1 MGSNAPTRVCAVCVT
16 YNPSRAGV
24 ERVVD
29 ATIKQVSGFVVV
41 DNGSNPEQ
49 RAWLVSLSESRGFRL
64 ILLQENRGVAAALN
78 RGVDA
83 AVEGRFDAVLLL
95 DHDSVPDVDM
105 VERLVEATV
114 DLQQSGNR
122 VGAVGPQCV
131 DASTGRSAPF
141 VRLGWFGLR
150 RQLCDEGGT
159 SCRADLLITSGSL
172 IRSAVLEKVGPMDE
186 SLFVDHVDTEW
197 CLRAR
202 AAGFRQYGVCR
213 ARLLHSLGERG
224 QVIWWFGH
232 RVVHLHSAPRLY
244 YYVRNAILLMRRS
257 FSPWP
262 WILAESVRVTALIV
276 FYLTWP
282 SSRRDYARMI
292 GRGILDGLSGVA
304 GALDCGAR
312 RG

>member
-1 MGSNAPTRVCAVCVT
+1 MRSTAPTRVCAVCVT
-16 YNPSRAGV
+16 YNPSRTGV

-29 ATIKQVSGFVVV
+29 STIKQVDGLVVV
-41 DNGSNPEQ
+41 DNGSNPELH
-49 RAWLVSLSESRGFRL
+49 AWLISLSESRGFRL
-64 ILLQENRGVAAALN
+64 ILLEKNLGVAAALN
-78 RGVDA
+78 RGVEA
-83 AVEGRFDAVLLL
+83 AVEGCFDTVLLL

-114 DLQQSGNR
+114 DLQKSGQR

-150 RQLCDEGGT
+150 RQICDEGMT

-172 IRSAVLEKVGPMDE
+172 IKSSVLENVGPMDE
-186 SLFVDHVDTEW
+186 SLFVDHVDTDW

-213 ARLLHSLGERG
+213 ARLIHSLGERG
-224 QVIWWFGH
+224 QEIWLFGH
-232 RVVHLHSAPRLY
+232 RVVHLHSAPRIY
-244 YYVRNAILLMRRS
+244 YYVRNAILLMRKS
-257 FSPWP
+257 FSPWS
-262 WILAESVRVTALIV
+262 WIIAESVRVAALIV
-276 FYLTWP
+276 FYLTLA
-282 SSRRDYARMI
+282 SSKRDYARMI

-304 GALDCGAR
+304 GALDGGAR
-312 RG
+312 RA